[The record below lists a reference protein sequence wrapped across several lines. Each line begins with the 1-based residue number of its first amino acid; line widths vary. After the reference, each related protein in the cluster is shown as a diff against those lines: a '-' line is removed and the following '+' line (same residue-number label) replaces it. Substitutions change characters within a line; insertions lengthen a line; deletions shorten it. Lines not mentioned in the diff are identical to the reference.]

1 VNYTAYIY
9 GQSPKSEAR
18 MEIKS
23 LVDPEGGLLDRRIF
37 ADREIYELERER
49 LFARCWLYLG
59 HESEIPNP
67 GDFVSAYMGEDPVI
81 LWRDLKGRPRAY
93 LNLCRHR
100 GNRVCRADRGNAKLF
115 TCSYH
120 GWTYSSDGKLAIIPR
135 AEAFPNL
142 DRDEWGLVP
151 VAQIDSYKGLIF
163 ATFDPRA
170 PALLEYLG
178 DMAWYLDI
186 LLDRRAGGTEVSGP
200 HRWVVDA
207 NWKTAAENFGGDGYH
222 IASTHGSA
230 RDLGIDT
237 TTSYTR
243 NWGKGHQI
251 SCGGGHILVSWICPP
266 DDAGPWFAQPVPEL
280 VGYMKEHA
288 AEIESRLGAVRA
300 RMIAPSAGTVFPN
313 LSVHWLTRTI
323 RVWHPRGPDKME
335 IWSWAIVDKA
345 APPEIKDAM
354 RFASQYRFSP
364 TGVFEQDDMD
374 NWIQVT
380 GAARSVIGR
389 RYPANYQMSLSEPA
403 AEIGLRGRLA
413 SRWSDSNQLS
423 LYVHWAKMLEA
434 KDWSEIE
441 GAKDG

>member
-1 VNYTAYIY
+1 
-9 GQSPKSEAR
+9 
-18 MEIKS
+18 
-23 LVDPEGGLLDRRIF
+23 
-37 ADREIYELERER
+37 
-49 LFARCWLYLG
+49 
-59 HESEIPNP
+59 
-67 GDFVSAYMGEDPVI
+67 
-81 LWRDLKGRPRAY
+81 
-93 LNLCRHR
+93 
-100 GNRVCRADRGNAKLF
+100 
-115 TCSYH
+115 
-120 GWTYSSDGKLAIIPR
+120 
-135 AEAFPNL
+135 
-142 DRDEWGLVP
+142 
-151 VAQIDSYKGLIF
+151 
-163 ATFDPRA
+163 
-170 PALLEYLG
+170 
-178 DMAWYLDI
+178 
-186 LLDRRAGGTEVSGP
+186 
-200 HRWVVDA
+200 VVDA

-237 TTSYTR
+237 TTSYAR

-251 SCGGGHILVSWICPP
+251 YCGNGHVLVSWICPP
-266 DDAGPWFAQPVPEL
+266 DDAGPWFAQPVAEL
-280 VGYMKEHA
+280 VDYMKEHA

-313 LSVHWLTRTI
+313 LSLHWLTRTI

-389 RYPANYQMSLSEPA
+389 RHPANYQMSLSEPA

-423 LYVHWAKMLEA
+423 LYVHWAKMLDG
-434 KDWSEIE
+434 KDWSEIK

>member
-1 VNYTAYIY
+1 
-9 GQSPKSEAR
+9 

-23 LVDPEGGLLDRRIF
+23 LVDPEGGLINRRIF
-37 ADREIYELERER
+37 ADRDIYDLERER

-67 GDFVSAYMGEDPVI
+67 GDFAAAYMGEEPVI
-81 LWRDLKGRPRAY
+81 LWRDLNGRARAF
-93 LNLCRHR
+93 LNVCRHR

-120 GWTYSSDGKLAIIPR
+120 GWTYSSDGKLALVPR
-135 AEAFPNL
+135 SEAFHDL
-142 DRDEWGLVP
+142 DRDQWGLIP
-151 VAQIDSYKGLIF
+151 VAQIDNYKGLIF
-163 ATFDPRA
+163 ATFDPEA
-170 PALLEYLG
+170 PPLLEYLG

-200 HRWVVDA
+200 IRWVVDA

-237 TTSYTR
+237 TTSETR
-243 NWGKGHQI
+243 ISAKGHQI
-251 SCGGGHILVSWICPP
+251 SCGNGHILVAWATPP
-266 DDAGPWFAQPVPEL
+266 EDAGPWFAQPVAEL
-280 VGYMKEHA
+280 ADYMKKHT
-288 AEIESRLGAVRA
+288 AEIESRLGDVRA
-300 RMIAPSAGTVFPN
+300 RKVSPSAGTVFPN

-345 APPEIKDAM
+345 APPEIKEVM
-354 RFASQYRFSP
+354 RFTSQYRFSP

-380 GAARSVIGR
+380 GAARSVIAR
-389 RYPANYQMSLSEPA
+389 RYPANYQMSLNEPA
-403 AEIGLRGRLA
+403 ADVGLRGRIT

-423 LYVHWAKMLEA
+423 MYLHWAKVLEA
-434 KDWSEIE
+434 KSWSEIQSST
-441 GAKDG
+441 A